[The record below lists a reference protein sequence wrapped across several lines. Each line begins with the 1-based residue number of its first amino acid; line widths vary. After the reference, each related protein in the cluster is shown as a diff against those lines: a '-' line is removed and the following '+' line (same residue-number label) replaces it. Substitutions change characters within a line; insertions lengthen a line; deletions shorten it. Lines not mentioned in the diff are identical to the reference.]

1 VSSLVTTEQ
10 TPSAG
15 GREQGLRLHKLLTGY
30 LSSKALFC
38 AVRLG
43 VFDVFAAG
51 DATAEE
57 VGDKLGLPARSA
69 RILLLALHGEGLV
82 VREGDQYGN
91 APVAAEFLVSTGPRY
106 LGALARHQ
114 DAHYAKLVHLE
125 EALRTGAPVQLG
137 EQYTGEFKAGPQA
150 WARRWAEVFRASSQ
164 LMAEDL
170 AAAVDL
176 TGRRRLV
183 DLGCASSAYS
193 MALARANPEL
203 AVTAVDQPAV
213 AEVAAEFVAEA
224 GLTDRI
230 SVRPGNIFADRFDDC
245 DVALLSHVIQGFD
258 RERARALLAHV
269 YDWLPD
275 DGVLVLHS
283 HLPERA
289 DLPFPYQFGLILL
302 INNTQGGE
310 PHDQALTEQWL
321 REIGFRDVRVRDVS
335 PISAV
340 VEARK

>member
-1 VSSLVTTEQ
+1 VSAPGT
-10 TPSAG
+10 G
-15 GREQGLRLHKLLTGY
+15 EQGLRLHRLMTGY
-30 LSSKALFC
+30 LSSKALFT
-38 AVRLG
+38 AVSLN
-43 VFDVFAAG
+43 VFDVLAAG

-57 VGDKLGLPARSA
+57 VAGKLGLPPRSA
-69 RILLLALHGEGLV
+69 RVLLLALQGEGLV
-82 VREGDQYGN
+82 VRLGDRYHN
-91 APVAAEFLVSTGPRY
+91 APVATEFLVSTSPRY
-106 LGALARHQ
+106 MGALARHQ
-114 DAHYAKLVHLE
+114 DAHYAKLVQLE

-137 EQYTGEFKAGPQA
+137 QQYTGEFNAGPQA

-183 DLGCASSAYS
+183 DLGCASCAYS
-193 MALARANPEL
+193 MALARANPTL

-224 GLTDRI
+224 GLADAVA
-230 SVRPGNIFADRFDDC
+230 VRPGNIFTDRFDDC

-269 YDWLPD
+269 YDWLPE
-275 DGVLVLHS
+275 GGLLVLHS

-289 DLPFPYQFGLILL
+289 GLPFPYQFGLILL

-310 PHDQALTEQWL
+310 PHDQALTEEWL
-321 REIGFRDVRVRDVS
+321 RDIGFRQVRVRDVS

-340 VEARK
+340 VEATK